1 MDPPLRF
8 PGTAKTFSESLRRR
22 LHSFFLKIGAISA
35 LENWMLRLSQ
45 WCLPF
50 VAKPDVD
57 GCAEQ
62 LASPHGNRKRGKHFL
77 TSAERGENIFLA
89 FVVEATATLSAAG

>member
-1 MDPPLRF
+1 
-8 PGTAKTFSESLRRR
+8 
-22 LHSFFLKIGAISA
+22 
-35 LENWMLRLSQ
+35 MLRLSQ

-62 LASPHGNRKRGKHFL
+62 LASPHGNKKRGKHFL
-77 TSAERGENIFLA
+77 ASAERGGGNIFLA